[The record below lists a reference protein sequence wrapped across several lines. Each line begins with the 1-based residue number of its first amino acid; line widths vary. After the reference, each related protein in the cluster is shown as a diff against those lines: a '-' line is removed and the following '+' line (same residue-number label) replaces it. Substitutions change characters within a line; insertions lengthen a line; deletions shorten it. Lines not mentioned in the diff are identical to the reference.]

1 MKRII
6 LSVFMLTALSSI
18 GNKINAQTKIGYFD
32 ENTVLGLMP
41 GIQKVDTLLNQFNQD
56 SLQGEYEYTLGE
68 FKRKDDL
75 LKADSTAATKLSGGQ
90 KKIIQGERDRL
101 AYQLTNWNTYTQQKL
116 GAKQRELVAPFM
128 DKIRI
133 AFQKVIA
140 RDKFSY
146 VLRAENL
153 YFAPPENDLVPLVC
167 KELGIKL
174 PPAYFGQQS
183 GDGNNAPKPAKH

>member
-6 LSVFMLTALSSI
+6 LSVFMLTALSAIS
-18 GNKINAQTKIGYFD
+18 NKTNAQTKIGYFD

-90 KKIIQGERDRL
+90 KKIIQ
-101 AYQLTNWNTYTQQKL
+101 
-116 GAKQRELVAPFM
+116 
-128 DKIRI
+128 
-133 AFQKVIA
+133 
-140 RDKFSY
+140 
-146 VLRAENL
+146 
-153 YFAPPENDLVPLVC
+153 
-167 KELGIKL
+167 
-174 PPAYFGQQS
+174 
-183 GDGNNAPKPAKH
+183 